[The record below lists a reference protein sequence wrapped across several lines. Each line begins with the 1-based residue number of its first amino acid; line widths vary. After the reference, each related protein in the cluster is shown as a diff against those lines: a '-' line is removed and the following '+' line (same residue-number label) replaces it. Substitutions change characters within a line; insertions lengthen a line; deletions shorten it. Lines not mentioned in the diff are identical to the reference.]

1 MNKLLLLLF
10 TIGCLQIAAQT
21 NNDAAIIKQL
31 TDEALSNGKAYTNL
45 RHLCKQVGNR
55 ISGSPQAEKA
65 VQLMFNKMKSYG
77 FDSVW
82 LQPVMVPRWV
92 RGSKKTEIGKVIN
105 QNKPY
110 QVNILALGGSV
121 STPKSGITAPVIEV
135 KNFEELHNL
144 GKEKVQGKIVFFNR
158 PMDPTHINTGTAYG
172 GAVNQ
177 RGRGASEAAKLGAI
191 GVIVRSMTLAHDNF
205 AHTGAMHYNDSFPK
219 IPACAISSNDAD
231 RLSLAIKNN
240 KQTQFYFNLNCT
252 NTIDS
257 VLSYN
262 VIGQINGTTKANEI
276 ILVGGHLDSWDVG
289 EGAHDDGAGCVQ
301 SIEVL
306 RLFKTL
312 NIKTQRT
319 IRAVLFM
326 NEENGLRGGIKYAEL
341 AAQNNENHYAAIET
355 DAGGFVPRGFGIS
368 DSAIYASINAKANL
382 FRAYGWDKI
391 DLGGGGADIGPLKNN
406 CKALIGFTP
415 DSQRY
420 FDYHHTEN
428 DIFENVNE
436 RELHLGAAAIASLVW
451 LLSNQ

>member
-1 MNKLLLLLF
+1 MNKIFILLF
-10 TIGCLQIAAQT
+10 SIYCFQSTAQT
-21 NNDAAIIKQL
+21 NDAAVIKQIS
-31 TDEALSNGKAYTNL
+31 DEVLLNGKAYSDL
-45 RHLCKQVGNR
+45 RDLCKKVGNR

-65 VQLMFNKMKSYG
+65 VQLMYNKMKSYG

-92 RGSKKTEIGKVIN
+92 RGSKQTETGKIIN
-105 QNKPY
+105 ENKPY
-110 QVNILALGGSV
+110 KVNILALGGSV
-121 STPKSGITAPVIEV
+121 STPKNGITANVIEV
-135 KNFEELHNL
+135 KNFEELKSL
-144 GKEKVQGKIVFFNR
+144 GNEKIAGKIVFFNR
-158 PMDPTHINTGTAYG
+158 PMDPTQISTGSAYG

-177 RGRGASEAAKLGAI
+177 RGRGATEAAKYGAI
-191 GVIVRSMTLAHDNF
+191 GVVVRSMTLAHDEF
-205 AHTGAMHYNDSFPK
+205 AHTGAMYYNDSFPK
-219 IPACAISSNDAD
+219 IPACAISSNHAD
-231 RLSLAIKNN
+231 VLSKSIKQNN
-240 KQTQFYFNLNCT
+240 QTQFYFNLNCQ

-312 NIKTQRT
+312 NLKPQRT
-319 IRAVLFM
+319 LRAVLFM

-341 AAQNNENHYAAIET
+341 AALNKENHYAAIET

-368 DSAIYASINAKANL
+368 DSTVYKNMAAKAHL
-382 FRAYGWDKI
+382 FRNYGWDKI

-406 CKALIGFTP
+406 CKALIGYVP

-428 DIFENVNE
+428 DVFEAVNE
-436 RELHLGAAAIASLVW
+436 RELHLGAAAIGSLVW
-451 LLSNQ
+451 LLCNE

>member
-1 MNKLLLLLF
+1 MNKFFILLF
-10 TIGCLQIAAQT
+10 SLYCFQLTAQT
-21 NNDAAIIKQL
+21 NDTAVIKQI
-31 TDEALSNGKAYTNL
+31 TDEVLLNGKAYSDL
-45 RHLCKQVGNR
+45 RDLCKKVGNR

-65 VQLMFNKMKSYG
+65 VELMYNKMKGYG

-92 RGSKKTEIGKVIN
+92 RGSKQTEIGKIIN
-105 QNKPY
+105 ENKPY
-110 QVNILALGGSV
+110 KVNILALGGSV
-121 STPKSGITAPVIEV
+121 STPKNGITANVIEV
-135 KNFEELHNL
+135 KNFEELKSL
-144 GKEKVQGKIVFFNR
+144 GKEKIAGKIVFFNR
-158 PMDPTHINTGTAYG
+158 PMDPTHISTGSAYG

-177 RGRGASEAAKLGAI
+177 RGRGATEAAKYGAI
-191 GVIVRSMTLAHDNF
+191 GVVVRSMTLAHDEF
-205 AHTGAMHYNDSFPK
+205 AHTGAMYYNDSFPK
-219 IPACAISSNDAD
+219 IPACAISSNHADA
-231 RLSLAIKNN
+231 LSRSIKQNN
-240 KQTQFYFNLNCT
+240 QTQFYFNLNCQ

-262 VIGQINGTTKANEI
+262 VIGQINGTTKAKEI

-312 NIKTQRT
+312 NLKPQRT
-319 IRAVLFM
+319 LRAVLFM

-341 AAQNNENHYAAIET
+341 AALNKENHYAAIET

-368 DSAIYASINAKANL
+368 DSTVYKNMAAKAYL
-382 FRAYGWDKI
+382 FRNYGWDKI

-406 CKALIGFTP
+406 CKALIGYVP

-428 DIFENVNE
+428 DVFEAVNE
-436 RELHLGAAAIASLVW
+436 RELHLGAAAIGSLVW
-451 LLSNQ
+451 LLCND

>member
-1 MNKLLLLLF
+1 MNKILLLLF
-10 TIGCLQIAAQT
+10 SLGCLQIAAQT
-21 NNDAAIIKQL
+21 NDAVVIKQL
-31 TDEALSNGKAYTNL
+31 TEEVLSNGKAYTDL
-45 RHLCKQVGNR
+45 RDLCKQVGNR

-65 VQLMFNKMKSYG
+65 VQLMFKKMKAYG

-82 LQPVMVPRWV
+82 LQPVMVPRWT
-92 RGSKKTEIGKVIN
+92 RGSKKTEIGKIVN
-105 QNKPY
+105 ENKPY

-121 STPKSGITAPVIEV
+121 STPKNGLTAGVIEV
-135 KNFEELHNL
+135 KNFEELHSL
-144 GKEKVQGKIVFFNR
+144 GKEKVKGKIVFFNR
-158 PMDPTHINTGTAYG
+158 PMDPKHISTGAAYG

-191 GVIVRSMTLAHDNF
+191 GVVVRSMTLAHDDF

-231 RLSLAIKNN
+231 RLSLAIKNS
-240 KQTQFYFNLNCT
+240 KQTQFYFNLNCA

-312 NIKTQRT
+312 HIKTQRT

-326 NEENGLRGGIKYAEL
+326 NEENGLRGGVKYAAL
-341 AAQNNENHYAAIET
+341 AAQNKENHYAAIET

-368 DSAIYASINAKANL
+368 DSTIYASISAKANL
-382 FRAYGWDKI
+382 FREYGWDKI
-391 DLGGGGADIGPLKNN
+391 DFGGGGADIGPLKNN

-428 DIFENVNE
+428 DVFEHVNE

-451 LLSNQ
+451 LLSNE

>member
-1 MNKLLLLLF
+1 MNKIFILLF
-10 TIGCLQIAAQT
+10 SLYCFQLTAQT
-21 NNDAAIIKQL
+21 NDAAVIKQI
-31 TDEALSNGKAYTNL
+31 TDEVLLNGKAYSDL
-45 RHLCKQVGNR
+45 RDLCKKVGNR

-65 VQLMFNKMKSYG
+65 VQLMYNKMKSYG

-92 RGSKKTEIGKVIN
+92 RGSKQTEIGKIIN
-105 QNKPY
+105 ENKPY
-110 QVNILALGGSV
+110 KVNILALGGSV
-121 STPKSGITAPVIEV
+121 STPKNGITANVIEV
-135 KNFEELHNL
+135 KNFEELKSL
-144 GKEKVQGKIVFFNR
+144 GKEKITGKIVFFNR
-158 PMDPTHINTGTAYG
+158 PMDPTQISTGSAYG

-177 RGRGASEAAKLGAI
+177 RGRGATEAAKYGAI
-191 GVIVRSMTLAHDNF
+191 GVVVRSMTLAHDEF
-205 AHTGAMHYNDSFPK
+205 AHTGAMYYNDSFPK
-219 IPACAISSNDAD
+219 IPACAISSNHADA
-231 RLSLAIKNN
+231 LSKSIKKNN
-240 KQTQFYFNLNCT
+240 QTQFYFNLNCQ

-312 NIKTQRT
+312 NLKPQRT
-319 IRAVLFM
+319 LRAVLFM

-341 AAQNNENHYAAIET
+341 AALNKENHYAAIET

-368 DSAIYASINAKANL
+368 DSTVYKNMAAKAHL
-382 FRAYGWDKI
+382 FRNYGWDKI

-406 CKALIGFTP
+406 CKALIGYVP

-428 DIFENVNE
+428 DVFEAVNE
-436 RELHLGAAAIASLVW
+436 RELHLGAAAIGSLVW
-451 LLSNQ
+451 LLCNE

>member
-1 MNKLLLLLF
+1 MNKIFIFLF
-10 TIGCLQIAAQT
+10 YLYCFHLTAQT
-21 NNDAAIIKQL
+21 NDATVIKQI
-31 TDEALSNGKAYTNL
+31 TDEVLLNGKAYSDL
-45 RHLCKQVGNR
+45 RDLCKKVGNR
-55 ISGSPQAEKA
+55 ITGSPQAEKA
-65 VQLMFNKMKSYG
+65 VQLMYNKMKSYG

-92 RGSKKTEIGKVIN
+92 RGSKQTEIGKILPGF
-105 QNKPY
+105 KPM

-121 STPKSGITAPVIEV
+121 STPKNGITANVIEV
-135 KNFEELHNL
+135 KNFEELKSL
-144 GKEKVQGKIVFFNR
+144 GKEKIAGKIVFFNR
-158 PMDPTHINTGTAYG
+158 PMEPTHISTGSAYV

-177 RGRGASEAAKLGAI
+177 RGRGATEAAKYGAI
-191 GVIVRSMTLAHDNF
+191 GVVVRSMTLAHDEF
-205 AHTGAMHYNDSFPK
+205 AHTGAMYYNDSFPK
-219 IPACAISSNDAD
+219 IPACAISSNHADA
-231 RLSLAIKNN
+231 LSKSIKQNN
-240 KQTQFYFNLNCT
+240 QTQFYFNLNCQ

-312 NIKTQRT
+312 KLKPQRT
-319 IRAVLFM
+319 LRAVLFM

-341 AAQNNENHYAAIET
+341 AALNKENHYAAIET

-368 DSAIYASINAKANL
+368 DSSIYKNMASKAHL
-382 FRAYGWDKI
+382 FRNYGWDKI

-406 CKALIGFTP
+406 CKALIGYVP

-428 DIFENVNE
+428 DVFEAVNE
-436 RELHLGAAAIASLVW
+436 RELHLGAAAIGSLVW
-451 LLSNQ
+451 LLCND